1 MPLPKCGEV
10 VSKERAS
17 SPEEDEGGGVRSPG
31 GHFAEAGE
39 ESHLQ
44 EHGCSE
50 EGCKYIYK
58 YRYKYRYT
66 YSSYLPN

>member
-17 SPEEDEGGGVRSPG
+17 SPEKDEGGGVRSPG
-31 GHFAEAGE
+31 GDLAEARE

-44 EHGCSE
+44 EQGGSE
-50 EGCKYIYK
+50 
-58 YRYKYRYT
+58 
-66 YSSYLPN
+66 